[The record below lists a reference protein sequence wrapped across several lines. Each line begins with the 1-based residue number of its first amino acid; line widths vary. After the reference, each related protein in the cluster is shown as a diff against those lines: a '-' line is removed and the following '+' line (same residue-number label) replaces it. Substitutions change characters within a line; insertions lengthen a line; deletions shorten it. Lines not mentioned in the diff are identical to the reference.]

1 MKEDKWRKEDQA
13 RINLLKDVY
22 DNRATHIEMKK
33 KFKEQEGW
41 TVENEK
47 RMIDAELERQ

>member
-22 DNRATHIEMKK
+22 DNRAQQIEMRKK
-33 KFKEQEGW
+33 
-41 TVENEK
+41 VNDEK
-47 RMIDAELERQ
+47 DWRQQYEK